1 MRTCGMPFYSRFCS
15 TPKFQLDLNLK
26 AVNVPLSLFQYK
38 HILAELHFLSACI
51 SCVYSIYTC
60 MTIFSC
66 RISFSRI
73 YLSTSHLLL
82 CHSFVYQFTFHA
94 LIPNIPVGCA
104 FHYCCCCCCCCR
116 RLVLTKIN
124 K

>member
-51 SCVYSIYTC
+51 SCVLQYIHVHDNFQLWNL
-60 MTIFSC
+60 I
-66 RISFSRI
+66 
-73 YLSTSHLLL
+73 LSHLLVNITL
-82 CHSFVYQFTFHA
+82 ATLSFICLPIHFSCTDSKYSSGMCVSLLLLLLLLLSPT
-94 LIPNIPVGCA
+94 
-104 FHYCCCCCCCCR
+104 R
-116 RLVLTKIN
+116 TDKN